1 MAKPTFRAKQFTI
14 QQDRCAQKV
23 STDGILFG
31 AWLNYCGAER
41 ILDVGA
47 GTGVLSLIAAQRNL
61 TAEITALEIDPA
73 AAEQARENAANSRW
87 PARIKVLCCD
97 ARSYQPES
105 LFDLVIC
112 NPPYYANSL
121 TSPDQ
126 RTNVAKHSEDLT
138 FQDLVCVVGRSLT
151 PDGRFAVIIPVEREN
166 DLVPIAAKH
175 NLHPAQRFIV
185 SYSPHKS
192 PKRVLMML
200 KRIKLETVEESS
212 LIIQNAGPFDYS
224 PEYRA
229 MISDL
234 MIGL

>member
-31 AWLNYCGAER
+31 AWLNYAGAER

-47 GTGVLSLIAAQRNL
+47 GTGVLSLIAAQRNH
-61 TAEITALEIDPA
+61 TAKITALDIDPD
-73 AAEQARENAANSRW
+73 AAEQARENVAASPW
-87 PARIKVLCCD
+87 PARIKVLTTD
-97 ARSYQPES
+97 ARTYQPEN

-121 TSPDQ
+121 ISPDQ

-138 FQDLVCVVGRSLT
+138 FQDLVRVADRSLT

-175 NLHPAQRFIV
+175 NLHFVQRCIV
-185 SYSPHKS
+185 SYSPHKA
-192 PKRVLMML
+192 PKRVLVML
-200 KRIKLETVEESS
+200 KRIKIEIVEEAS
-212 LIIQNAGPFDYS
+212 LTIQNTGPFDYS

-234 MIGL
+234 MIGF